1 MKNLPSLPALLL
13 LLVAIPVH
21 ATTVI
26 APDFDSMV
34 RRSELIFTGRVT
46 AQRCEWRRDGG
57 RPSIVTVVTFDVDKV
72 HKGRAGAG
80 LQLEFLGGTIGEV
93 TMDVSSSP
101 KFKND
106 ERLVLFVETR
116 RGNASPLVGFHH
128 GRFNIERDVLSG
140 REMMTRH
147 DGAPLASVAEIGRAV
162 PRRGAP
168 AAAMTHAEFVGKV
181 VETARKGN

>member
-1 MKNLPSLPALLL
+1 MKPLAPLLLPLLL
-13 LLVAIPVH
+13 LAAIPTN

-34 RRSELIFTGRVT
+34 RRSELIFSGRVT
-46 AQRCEWRRDGG
+46 SQRCEWRRDGG
-57 RPSIVTVVTFDVDKV
+57 KPSIVTVVTFDVDKV

-80 LQLEFLGGTIGEV
+80 IQLEFLGGTVGEV

-101 KFKND
+101 KFKNGG
-106 ERLVLFVETR
+106 RLVLFVEAR

-128 GRFNIERDVLSG
+128 GRFNIERDMLSG

-147 DGAPLASVAEIGRAV
+147 DGAPLASVAEIGRAI

-168 AAAMTHAEFVGKV
+168 APAMTHEEFVGKV
-181 VETARKGN
+181 LETARKGN